1 MLGNRPVRG
10 RLIVMRHPPVAAKGI
25 CYGQSEVPLL
35 EDPHPRL
42 VELDRSPVLQG
53 LQRVWSSPWTRALV
67 VAEWIAASR
76 KIDLQI
82 DGRVSEL
89 SFGAWEGRRFEDLER
104 EFPQTFYHWMDN
116 WQTAAAPG
124 GESVPQLIARVRSWV
139 LERKGE
145 DECQLL
151 VAHAGVV
158 RALRMLQYSIA
169 IDSAMQQPVGFLEPE
184 KVDLSRIG

>member
-1 MLGNRPVRG
+1 
-10 RLIVMRHPPVAAKGI
+10 MRHPPVAAKGI